1 MLVTLRNRRFKSE
14 SYSCKSD
21 SCLQLIDS
29 FPIEELLIV
38 HASSESK
45 EYWVPREQV
54 TLGVQDSDTIKYLM
68 DQLCTIFHRSR
79 KMALHKENYP
89 CRSRSNSLMLFN
101 PVTKAEY
108 RFVNTTLKQN
118 KIRNGTRLYLY
129 YS

>member
-1 MLVTLRNRRFKSE
+1 MFGFLVLSASLVCR
-14 SYSCKSD
+14 
-21 SCLQLIDS
+21 LVAA
-29 FPIEELLIV
+29 ELVIV

-45 EYWVPREQV
+45 EYWVPREHV
-54 TLGVQDSDTIKYLM
+54 TLGVQDTDTIKYLV

-101 PVTKAEY
+101 PNTKAEY
-108 RFVNTTLKQN
+108 RFINSTLKEN
-118 KIRNGTRLYLY
+118 KIKNGTILYLY

>member
-1 MLVTLRNRRFKSE
+1 MQNRVLTNRSA
-14 SYSCKSD
+14 SRGSVI
-21 SCLQLIDS
+21 CLAIFILS
-29 FPIEELLIV
+29 FCDQVATELLIV

>member
-1 MLVTLRNRRFKSE
+1 METGLQGFDTRINILRTINA
-14 SYSCKSD
+14 
-21 SCLQLIDS
+21 ID
-29 FPIEELLIV
+29 FLFAELLVV

-45 EYWVPREQV
+45 EYWVPREHV
-54 TLGVQDSDTIKYLM
+54 TLGVQDTDTIKYLV

-101 PVTKAEY
+101 PATKAEY
-108 RFVNTTLKQN
+108 RFINFTLKQY
-118 KIRNGTRLYLY
+118 KIKNGTRLYLY